1 MENSGL
7 TKKFR
12 GTAKHK
18 IDAKGR
24 ISIPPDFRRA
34 IETGDP
40 SFRHGDCGKLTI
52 VYGDSRQNFL
62 ECFTEAA
69 VAELDHAIDSLDRS
83 SAERQYL
90 EHFFHTCA
98 VQSSLDP
105 NGRLFIPAYVR
116 QKVKLS
122 GEAVL
127 AGTGD
132 TFKIWRPDDF
142 SESSDSFDSMYREGG
157 EALNPMVLVDQARF
171 A

>member
-7 TKKFR
+7 TKKFK

-24 ISIPPDFRRA
+24 ISIPPDFRRV
-34 IETGDP
+34 IEFGDS

-52 VYGDSRQNFL
+52 VFGDSRQIYL

-69 VAELDHAIDSLDRS
+69 AAEIDDIIDSLNRS
-83 SAERQYL
+83 SPERQFL
-90 EHFFHTCA
+90 EHFYHSCA
-98 VQSSLDP
+98 IQSSLDP
-105 NGRLFIPAYVR
+105 NGRLFIPAFLR
-116 QKVKLS
+116 QKIELGS
-122 GEAVL
+122 EAVL

-132 TFKIWRPDDF
+132 SFKTWPPAAF
-142 SESSDSFDSMYREGG
+142 SDSSKLFDSMYREGG
-157 EALNPMVLVDQARF
+157 EPLNPMALIDQARF